1 MIKIADIEALLKSE
15 KQSTHIYYGIP
26 LVNLKEII
34 NVTGGTLDQDMY
46 GVKHS
51 LVIENTCVRIV
62 LHSLNRNQI

>member
-34 NVTGGTLDQDMY
+34 NFYGFNLIVDM
-46 GVKHS
+46 K
-51 LVIENTCVRIV
+51 N
-62 LHSLNRNQI
+62 